1 MILRLSLTAL
11 VRVLFALA
19 FFTVAAVAQ
28 DNPAANDKPAEKK
41 EAAEKVVNDP
51 LGRTTPQG
59 MVKGLMAALANRDY
73 DRAVRYF
80 EASSVPAPGRVSLA
94 RAQLARHF
102 HEVLDRLGTVTTP
115 PDISLSPEGNLNDG
129 LADDLE
135 HFGTFKGESG
145 DVALLAKRVERDGQ
159 KIWLVSTPTLFE
171 TASLLR
177 ARGHVG
183 GQQPWLAQVPAGP
196 MMGGAPLSHW
206 VALALIAIASFVL
219 AYLLIRIRRPLFRL
233 VNRRVPWEGSRLAKF
248 LDAAV
253 VPLRLLLAVMFFI
266 AATNSPILGLSVV
279 ARYHGVFLA
288 QFVGGIGLAW
298 LLWRIAETASV
309 FALDE
314 MSRRGQVAAYSVVSF
329 LKRIVQAAIVIGF
342 VVVLIRSLGVDV
354 TTALAALGIGGLA
367 VALGAQKLF
376 ENLIGSLTLVAD
388 RPVRVGDFCRFGNA
402 LGTVEDIGIRS
413 TRIRTLDRTVLTV
426 PNGEF
431 SAMQIENFA
440 SRDRFW
446 FHPTLNLRYETSP
459 EQVRYLLQELRAML
473 YAHPRV
479 SNDPA
484 RVRFVALA
492 AYSVDLEIFA
502 YVLANSYDDYLE
514 VQEDLLLRCMEI
526 VNKSGTGFAFPSQT
540 LYVSRDEGINAER
553 TRNAEDAVR
562 NWRDSGSL
570 QIPRFDADA
579 IRMLRETIAYP
590 PEGAAINGKRPLAMN
605 GNGVHVNG
613 SNGAHVN
620 GSNGAYAN
628 SGNGAYANGGNG
640 AFVNGGVANGST
652 RLGTGR

>member
-1 MILRLSLTAL
+1 MILRLSLAALIRVVFAL
-11 VRVLFALA
+11 V
-19 FFTVAAVAQ
+19 FFTVAVAAQ
-28 DNPAANDKPAEKK
+28 DNPPGNDKPAENK
-41 EAAEKVVNDP
+41 EAAAKVVTDP
-51 LGRTTPQG
+51 LGRSTPQG

-80 EASSVPAPGRVSLA
+80 EATSVPAPGRVSLS

-102 HEVLDRLGTVTTP
+102 HEVLDRRGTVTTP

-135 HFGTFKGESG
+135 HFGTFKGGDG

-177 ARGHVG
+177 SRGHTG
-183 GQQPWLAQVPAGP
+183 GRQAWLDQVPTGP
-196 MMGGAPLSHW
+196 IVAGAPLSHW
-206 VALALIAIASFVL
+206 VALGLVAIASFVL

-253 VPLRLLLAVMFFI
+253 VPLRLLLAVMFFV

-288 QFVGGIGLAW
+288 QFVGGVGLAW
-298 LLWRIAETASV
+298 LLWRIADTASL

-329 LKRIVQAAIVIGF
+329 LKRLVQAAIVIAF
-342 VVVLIRSLGVDV
+342 IVVLIRSLGVDV
-354 TTALAALGIGGLA
+354 TTALAALGLGGLA

-431 SAMQIENFA
+431 SAMQIENFT

-459 EQVRYLLQELRAML
+459 DQVRYLLQELRSML

-484 RVRFVALA
+484 RVRFISLA
-492 AYSVDLEIFA
+492 AYSLDLEIFA
-502 YVLANSYDDYLE
+502 YVYASNYDDFLE

-526 VNKSGTGFAFPSQT
+526 VNKSGSGFAFPSQT
-540 LYVSRDEGINAER
+540 LYVSRDEGVNAER
-553 TRNAEDAVR
+553 TRDAENAVR
-562 NWRDSGSL
+562 TWRDSGSL
-570 QIPRFDADA
+570 QVPRFDADT
-579 IRMLRETIAYP
+579 IRTLQETIAYP
-590 PEGAAINGKRPLAMN
+590 PEGAAINGKRP
-605 GNGVHVNG
+605 HVLN
-613 SNGAHVN
+613 
-620 GSNGAYAN
+620 
-628 SGNGAYANGGNG
+628 GNG
-640 AFVNGGVANGST
+640 AFANGAASNGAAFAKSGVANGSA
-652 RLGTGR
+652 RFGVGR

>member
-1 MILRLSLTAL
+1 MILRLSLAALIRVFFAL
-11 VRVLFALA
+11 V
-19 FFTVAAVAQ
+19 FFTIAAAAQ
-28 DNPAANDKPAEKK
+28 DNPPGNDKPAENK
-41 EAAEKVVNDP
+41 EAAAKVVTDP
-51 LGRTTPQG
+51 LGRSTPQG
-59 MVKGLMAALANRDY
+59 MVKGLMGALANRDY

-80 EASSVPAPGRVSLA
+80 EANSVPAPGRVSLA
-94 RAQLARHF
+94 RGQLARHF
-102 HEVLDRLGTVTTP
+102 HEVLDRRGTVTTP
-115 PDISLSPEGNLNDG
+115 PEISLSPEGNVNDG

-135 HFGTFKGESG
+135 QFGTFKGESG

-177 ARGHVG
+177 SRAPAGER
-183 GQQPWLAQVPAGP
+183 QAWLHQVPTGP
-196 MMGGAPLSHW
+196 MVGGAPLSHW
-206 VALALIAIASFVL
+206 VAMALVGIASFVL
-219 AYLLIRIRRPLFRL
+219 AYLLILLRRPVFRL

-253 VPLRLLLAVMFFI
+253 LPLRLILGVIFFI
-266 AATNSPILGLSVV
+266 AAVNSPILGLSVV

-298 LLWRIAETASV
+298 LLWRIAEAASV
-309 FALDE
+309 YALDE
-314 MSRRGQVAAYSVVSF
+314 MSRRGQVAAYSVISF
-329 LKRIVQAAIVIGF
+329 LKRLVQAAIVVAFG
-342 VVVLIRSLGVDV
+342 VVLIRSLGVDV
-354 TTALAALGIGGLA
+354 TTALAALGLGGLA

-431 SAMQIENFA
+431 SAMQIENYT
-440 SRDRFW
+440 SRDRFR

-484 RVRFVALA
+484 RVRFVALG
-492 AYSVDLEIFA
+492 AYSIDLEIFA
-502 YVLANSYDDYLE
+502 YVYAKNFDEFLE

-540 LYVSRDEGINAER
+540 LYVSRDDGINAER
-553 TRNAEDAVR
+553 ARNAEDAVR
-562 NWRDSGSL
+562 TWRDSGSL
-570 QIPRFDADA
+570 QIPRFDNDT
-579 IRMLRETIAYP
+579 IRMLQETIAYP
-590 PEGAAINGKRPLAMN
+590 PEGAAINGRRPPTLN
-605 GNGVHVNG
+605 GNGAHINGSHVNSG
-613 SNGAHVN
+613 SGIHANGN
-620 GSNGAYAN
+620 GSQVHNG
-628 SGNGAYANGGNG
+628 
-640 AFVNGGVANGST
+640 ANGSHHGSAT
-652 RLGTGR
+652 PGAAG